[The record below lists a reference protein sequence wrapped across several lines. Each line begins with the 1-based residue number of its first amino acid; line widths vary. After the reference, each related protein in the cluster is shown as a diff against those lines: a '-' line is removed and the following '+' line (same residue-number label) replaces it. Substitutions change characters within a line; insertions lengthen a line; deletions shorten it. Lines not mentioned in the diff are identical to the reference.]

1 MDSFDSFRSLYVHNQ
16 GADSGLAF
24 GGTADDAMDSFG
36 FLDTSD
42 IDSAIPDDG
51 DSEPVTRTSFADSV
65 KETYGKALDSLDML
79 LLGCAAIAS
88 EYRNRFPSN
97 DNDALKRRE
106 KPADMTGNFNSWLKL
121 ALDGGQNGD
130 SNDVGLRSRYY
141 ELRNYLKELESGVAS
156 VYKRVG
162 ELYDS
167 AYRNKETSVVRKE
180 LRPIV
185 SEITLLQRDLLAS
198 YFGSKF
204 YFGRDAFQK
213 VDPSQYMDP
222 EVMAGERS
230 LFTKGS
236 LERLNAV
243 EQMRQAAD
251 TELDHVYARY
261 A

>member
-1 MDSFDSFRSLYVHNQ
+1 MRSFNSFQSLYVHNQ
-16 GADSGLAF
+16 GAPGLAF
-24 GGTADDAMDSFG
+24 DDAVDEVNSFG
-36 FLDTSD
+36 FLDTSE
-42 IDSAIPDDG
+42 IDSAVSDDDEDG
-51 DSEPVTRTSFADSV
+51 VFRTSFADSV
-65 KETYGKALDSLDML
+65 KETYSKALDSLDTL

-88 EYRNRFPSN
+88 EYRNRFPAN

-106 KPADMTGNFNSWLKL
+106 QPAEMTGNFNSWLKL
-121 ALDGGQNGD
+121 ALDGDTSGN
-130 SNDVGLRSRYY
+130 SNDTGLRSRYY
-141 ELRNYLKELESGVAS
+141 ELRNYLKELEAGVAS
-156 VYKRVG
+156 VYKRIG
-162 ELYDS
+162 DLYAS
-167 AYRNKETSVVRKE
+167 GYRDKETSVVRKE

-204 YFGRDAFQK
+204 YFGKDAFQK
-213 VDPSQYMDP
+213 VDPAKYLDP
-222 EVMAGERS
+222 ETMAGDRS

-251 TELDHVYARY
+251 DELDSVYSRY